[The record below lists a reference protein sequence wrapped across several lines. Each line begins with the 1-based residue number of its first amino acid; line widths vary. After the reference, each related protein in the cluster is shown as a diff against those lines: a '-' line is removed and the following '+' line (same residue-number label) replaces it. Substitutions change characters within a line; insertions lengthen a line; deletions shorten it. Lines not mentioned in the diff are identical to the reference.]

1 MIARFVGEADTI
13 GNMLIEQ
20 GKPYNVEYIFQDSN
34 GLLWFSISELGSQHD
49 SIKLPY
55 YSWSRFYTNWQQM
68 EEVNDMKDWQYIPNW
83 PEKHLTCTFCGTDKS
98 VKYDVTVKD
107 VNGKDCHVPACSK
120 CVFRMTIDGK

>member
-1 MIARFVGEADTI
+1 MIARFVGKADTI

-20 GKPYNVEYIFQDSN
+20 DKPYNVEYIFQDSN

-55 YSWSRFYTNWQQM
+55 YSWSRFYANWQQM
-68 EEVNDMKDWQYIPNW
+68 EEVNNMKDWRYIPNW
-83 PEKHLTCTFCGTDKS
+83 PKKHLTCTFCGTDKS
-98 VKYDVTVKD
+98 VKYAVVVKD
-107 VNGKDCHVPACSK
+107 VNGEDCHVPACNK